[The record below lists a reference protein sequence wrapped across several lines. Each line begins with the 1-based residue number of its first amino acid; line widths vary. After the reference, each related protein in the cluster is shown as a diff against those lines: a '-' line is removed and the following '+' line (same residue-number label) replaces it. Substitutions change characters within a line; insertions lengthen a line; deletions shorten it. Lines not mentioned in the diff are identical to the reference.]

1 MSGLSRALTTLF
13 AAAAGGFLL
22 WLAAQFDM
30 RTTGG
35 YWAALGV
42 VAGCG
47 LLLGLGSLRG
57 AGGNPP
63 AMFLFGFL
71 PVFVCASWVLL
82 YAQPHSEWGRH
93 LIRNWSGNMGIGD
106 VVHDVSMWN
115 GVVAFGMGLV
125 FAYVLEPSMLFRRR
139 TVADEVAPAP
149 ARPQLTAPAPAP
161 VYDEELADE
170 PTAAERE
177 EAATTTAAPRRRLL
191 GRRTTV
197 RQ

>member
-1 MSGLSRALTTLF
+1 MNAWNRAFATLL
-13 AAAAGGFLL
+13 AAGAAGFLL

-30 RTTGG
+30 HTTGG
-35 YWAALGV
+35 YWAALGI

-47 LLLGLGSLRG
+47 LLLGVAQLRG

-93 LIRNWSGNMGIGD
+93 LIRSWSGDIGIRG
-106 VVHDVSMWN
+106 VVSDISMWN

-125 FAYVLEPSMLFRRR
+125 FAYVLEPGMMLRRR
-139 TVADEVAPAP
+139 RAVVAADAPAT
-149 ARPQLTAPAPAP
+149 ARPVPMDRAA
-161 VYDEELADE
+161 ADE
-170 PTAAERE
+170 PTMAERE
-177 EAATTTAAPRRRLL
+177 AAATPTSTRTVERTE
-191 GRRTTV
+191 TTV
-197 RQ
+197 R